1 MSRLLELMKQLGR
14 DAALAEEYRKDRETV
29 IRRAGLTKEER
40 DALVNKDY
48 DAVKRLTGLQDGQYA
63 TNAVIK
69 AYDQ

>member
-14 DAALAEEYRKDRETV
+14 DSSLADEYRKDRENV

-40 DALVNKDY
+40 DALMNKDY
-48 DAVKRLTGLQDGQYA
+48 DAVKRLTGLQEGQFA
-63 TNAVIK
+63 SNTVIK

>member
-40 DALVNKDY
+40 DALMNKDY
-48 DAVKRLTGLQDGQYA
+48 DAVKRLTGLADGQFA
-63 TNAVIK
+63 TNHVIS